1 MSERLCVSVVVP
13 VHQGERFLGAALESV
28 ASQTCPVLET
38 IVVIDG
44 PRDASAQIASAAG
57 ARVLVRKRGG
67 VASARNAGV
76 RAASG
81 SLIAFLDQDDVWQ
94 PQKLE
99 RQLQRMRSLPPVD
112 IVLCHMQ
119 AQLMPG
125 TRRPEWLPSALERA
139 PQTAFIPSAWL
150 VRKAL
155 FDEVG
160 PFDETLEIAC
170 DSDWLARAKDCG
182 RAADMLSD
190 SLLRW
195 RVHGS
200 NASYDRVTMEREL
213 LCMLRRTAGRQRQA
227 VVRA

>member
-1 MSERLCVSVVVP
+1 MSVVVP
-13 VHQGERFLGAALESV
+13 VHRGERFLGAALESV
-28 ASQTCPVLET
+28 ASQTCRVLET

-44 PRDASAQIASAAG
+44 PTDASDQIASAAG
-57 ARVLVRKRGG
+57 ARVLVRERGG

-94 PQKLE
+94 PQKLG
-99 RQLQRMRSLPPVD
+99 RQLERMRSLPPVD
-112 IVLCHMQ
+112 IVLCHMK
-119 AQLMPG
+119 AQLLPG
-125 TRRPEWLPSALERA
+125 TPRPEWLPSEWERA

-150 VRKAL
+150 VRKEL

-160 PFDETLEIAC
+160 PFDEKLEIAC

-182 RAADMLSD
+182 RATDMLAD
-190 SLLRW
+190 SLLLW

-213 LCMLRRTAGRQRQA
+213 LGVLRRTAARQRQA
-227 VVRA
+227 AVR

>member
-1 MSERLCVSVVVP
+1 MPEQLCVSVVVP
-13 VHQGERFLGAALESV
+13 VHRGERFLGAALESV

-44 PRDASAQIASAAG
+44 STDASAEIASAAG
-57 ARVLVRKRGG
+57 ARVLVRERGG

-112 IVLCHMQ
+112 IVLCHME
-119 AQLMPG
+119 AQLMRG
-125 TRRPEWLPSALERA
+125 TPRPEWLPGAWERA
-139 PQTAFIPSAWL
+139 PQAAFVPSAWL
-150 VRKAL
+150 ARKAL

-160 PFDETLEIAC
+160 PFDEQLEIAC
-170 DSDWLARAKDCG
+170 DADWLARAKDCG
-182 RAADMLSD
+182 GAVDILPD

-227 VVRA
+227 AVRA

>member
-1 MSERLCVSVVVP
+1 MSEQSCVSVVVP
-13 VHQGERFLGAALESV
+13 VHQGERFLAAALESI
-28 ASQTCPVLET
+28 ACQTCPVLET

-44 PRDASAQIASAAG
+44 STDASAQIASAAG
-57 ARVLVRKRGG
+57 ARVLVRERGG

-81 SLIAFLDQDDVWQ
+81 SLVAFLDQDDVWH
-94 PQKLE
+94 PEKLE

-112 IVLCHMQ
+112 IVLCYMK

-125 TRRPEWLPSALERA
+125 TRRPEWLPSEWEHAA
-139 PQTAFIPSAWL
+139 QTAFIPSAWL

-160 PFDETLEIAC
+160 PFDEELDVAC

-182 RAADMLSD
+182 CAAEMLPD

-213 LCMLRRTAGRQRQA
+213 LCVLRRTAGRQRQA
-227 VVRA
+227 AARA